1 MKDAEDLWLFPHVY
15 CYCLVAKSCPAL
27 CNPMDCSLPGSSV
40 HGISQTRILEKVAI
54 SFSRGSLWPSDQT
67 HISCTSLLH
76 CRRILYHWP
85 TREAFCIY
93 YTQANNLQKIIE
105 KHIKWLKH
113 KEPLYLQLISKKI
126 FFKNVHIS
134 FKILKCF
141 KSLFQQIGFWEYS
154 LISSK
159 QDSVKWSCSVV
170 SDSLQSHELYPT
182 RLLHPW
188 NFPGKSTAVGCH
200 FLLKARL
207 VLIKML
213 FTYNWSFD

>member
-27 CNPMDCSLPGSSV
+27 CNPIDCSLPGSSV
-40 HGISQTRILEKVAI
+40 HGIFQTSKLEKVAI
-54 SFSRGSLWPSDQT
+54 SFSRGSLWPRDQT
-67 HISCTSLLH
+67 HISCMSLLH

-141 KSLFQQIGFWEYS
+141 KSLFQQIGLWEYS

-159 QDSVKWSCSVV
+159 QDSVKLFSRVWLLAISWTVSYQAPPSMEFSRQEYCSGLPFP
-170 SDSLQSHELYPT
+170 SQSKT
-182 RLLHPW
+182 
-188 NFPGKSTAVGCH
+188 ST
-200 FLLKARL
+200 
-207 VLIKML
+207 
-213 FTYNWSFD
+213 Y